1 MVVDDP
7 RRTAAT
13 GGSDVRGAPLV
24 ASTGGLASLRGATL
38 PTIIDREDLMAATLL
53 ELSQQGD
60 VATISDDS
68 KLDRVQ
74 LLTPQQ
80 LYELWERQQWATQDL
95 DFSRDRDDWA
105 GLSDEERDWFVWG
118 MSAFFIG
125 EERVTTQFSGLV
137 MAYEDEQEE
146 AFLTTQQVDEARHMQ
161 FFDRFYREVVGVEDT
176 DIEARLARVRE
187 NVNDSFVELF
197 DRSLVEAGRTLIAD
211 PANAGAKLDFVTL
224 YHMVIEG
231 TLALTGQWT
240 ITDYWEKTGRM
251 QGFLEGFK
259 NVARDEH
266 RHVAYGTWYL
276 KKACR
281 ENPAFADRV
290 RARLSEHLPVASLV
304 LVPPGQDPND
314 WVLLGYTS
322 EQVNR
327 FAFTA
332 LTRRLKVIGISLT
345 APEPAPA

>member
-1 MVVDDP
+1 M
-7 RRTAAT
+7 
-13 GGSDVRGAPLV
+13 
-24 ASTGGLASLRGATL
+24 ASTLL
-38 PTIIDREDLMAATLL
+38 DLT
-53 ELSQQGD
+53 QQGD
-60 VATISDDS
+60 VATISDES
-68 KLDRVQ
+68 KLDKIK

-80 LYELWERQQWATQDL
+80 LYELWERQQWLSQQIDFAQDK
-95 DFSRDRDDWA
+95 DDWA
-105 GLSDEERDWFVWG
+105 GLTDEEREWFVWG
-118 MSAFFIG
+118 MSAFFLG

-161 FFDRFYREVVGVEDT
+161 FFDRFYREVVGMADAGIRE
-176 DIEARLARVRE
+176 RLATVRE
-187 NVNDSFVELF
+187 NVNDDFVELF
-197 DRSLVEAGRTLIAD
+197 DGALVDAERRLIAD
-211 PANAGAKLDFVTL
+211 PANVEAKVDFITA

-240 ITDYWEKTGRM
+240 ITDYWEKTGKM

-276 KKACR
+276 KRACAGN
-281 ENPAFADRV
+281 EALASRV
-290 RARLSEHLPVASLV
+290 RTTLSELLPIASGV

-314 WVLLGYTS
+314 WELLGYTS
-322 EQVNR
+322 EQVNQ
-327 FAFTA
+327 FAYTA
-332 LTRRLKVIGISLT
+332 LTRRLKVIGVSLV

>member
-1 MVVDDP
+1 
-7 RRTAAT
+7 
-13 GGSDVRGAPLV
+13 
-24 ASTGGLASLRGATL
+24 
-38 PTIIDREDLMAATLL
+38 MAATLL
-53 ELSQQGD
+53 DLTQQGD
-60 VATISDDS
+60 VATISDES
-68 KLDRVQ
+68 KLDTVK
-74 LLTPQQ
+74 LLGPQQ
-80 LYELWERQQWATQDL
+80 LYELWERQQWLSQEI
-95 DFSRDRDDWA
+95 DFSQDVEDWTS
-105 GLSDEERDWFVWG
+105 LTDEEREWFVWG

-161 FFDRFYREVVGVEDT
+161 FFDRFYREVVGMADA
-176 DIEARLARVRE
+176 DIQERLATVRE
-187 NVNDSFVELF
+187 NVNDDFVKLF
-197 DRSLVEAGRTLIAD
+197 DEALVEAGDRLIAD
-211 PANAGAKLDFVTL
+211 PTSVEAKVDFITA

-240 ITDYWEKTGRM
+240 ITDYWEKTGKM
-251 QGFLEGFK
+251 GGFLEGFK

-276 KKACR
+276 KRACA
-281 ENPAFADRV
+281 ESETMADRV
-290 RARLSEHLPVASLV
+290 RATLQELLPIASGV

-314 WVLLGYTS
+314 WELLGYTS
-322 EQVNR
+322 EQVNT

-332 LTRRLKVIGISLT
+332 LTRRLKVIGVSLV